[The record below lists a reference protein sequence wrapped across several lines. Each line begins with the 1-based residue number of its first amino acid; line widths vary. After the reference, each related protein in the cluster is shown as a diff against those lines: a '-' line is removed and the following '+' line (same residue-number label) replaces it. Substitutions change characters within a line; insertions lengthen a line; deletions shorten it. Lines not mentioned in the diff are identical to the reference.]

1 MAATLPEVLR
11 KTNNYALSCGTSQGD
26 LATMFETC
34 EHIENTLGNPVKL
47 VCVDIANGYLDRLVQ
62 VCKQIRKTMP
72 DVIIMAGNVV
82 TPDGLVELV
91 EEG

>member
-1 MAATLPEVLR
+1 
-11 KTNNYALSCGTSQGD
+11 
-26 LATMFETC
+26 MFESC
-34 EHIENTLGNPVKL
+34 EYIEKTLGNPVKL

-62 VCKQIRKTMP
+62 VCKQIRRTMP